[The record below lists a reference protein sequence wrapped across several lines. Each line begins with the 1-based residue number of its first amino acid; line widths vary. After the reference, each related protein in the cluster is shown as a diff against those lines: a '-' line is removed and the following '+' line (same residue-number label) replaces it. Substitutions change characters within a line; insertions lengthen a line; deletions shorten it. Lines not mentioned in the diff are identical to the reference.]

1 MAVVTCIQEAIHNGA
16 TQKRACEVFGIDT
29 RKFRRW
35 KQPQKQVVRSAWN
48 KILDHERDAIIQAAW
63 DPQFADKPL
72 SHIYVHGHETNAFS
86 VSLSTVYRVLKKEDV
101 VRTVVRKKKPGYV
114 SAHTLMDEGFSLL
127 CYDATRFVTETNMA
141 VWALPVLL
149 LPARYVLHVGHALG
163 SVTAK
168 DLTNTLTEAYAALPE
183 SSLVNLIAHS
193 DRGSA
198 MKAHRTKEL
207 IDSLLGAPVHFGRP
221 HTPDDEAWIES
232 FIRTL
237 KYHRDVP
244 ASFPQVDD
252 VVRWLQQFPAL
263 YNNDPHS
270 SHKYVTPLQVLL
282 GQKEVILKKRKRN
295 LVAARAIRHATW
307 KSQHQNATIRQP
319 IKEVALVS

>member
-1 MAVVTCIQEAIHNGA
+1 MITSIQTAMHNGL
-16 TQKRACEVFGIDT
+16 TQKRSCELFGIDA

-35 KQPQKQVVRSAWN
+35 KQPKAPVVHTAWN
-48 KILDHERDAIIQAAW
+48 KILDHERDAIVQTAW
-63 DPQFADKPL
+63 DVRFAGKPL
-72 SHIYVHGHETNAFS
+72 SHLYVHGHETNAFS

-101 VRTVVRKKKPGYV
+101 IRKTVRRRKTGYV
-114 SAHTLMDEGFSLL
+114 SAHTLLDEGFSLL

-141 VWALPVLL
+141 VWALPVIL
-149 LPARYVLHVGHALG
+149 LPSRYLLHIGYALG

-168 DLTNTLTEAYAALPE
+168 NLTDTLNEAYAALPE

-198 MKAHRTKEL
+198 MKARRTKEF
-207 IDSLLGAPVHFGRP
+207 IDSMLGAPVHFGRP
-221 HTPDDEAWIES
+221 HTPDDEAWIEA

-244 ASFPQVDD
+244 VSFPQVDD
-252 VVRWLQQFPAL
+252 VVCWLKAFPTL

-282 GQKEVILKKRKRN
+282 GQKEVILEKRKRN
-295 LVAARAIRHATW
+295 LLAARLIRYTTW
-307 KSQHQNATIRQP
+307 KSQQQNAIIRQP
-319 IKEVALVS
+319 QKEVALLS